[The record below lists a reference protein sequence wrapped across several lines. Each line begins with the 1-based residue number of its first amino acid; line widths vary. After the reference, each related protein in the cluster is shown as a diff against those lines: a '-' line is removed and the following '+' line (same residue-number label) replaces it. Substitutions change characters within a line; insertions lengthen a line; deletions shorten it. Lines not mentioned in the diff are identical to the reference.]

1 MIFTWWIKK
10 FDDID
15 YLWLVVLCAKV
26 SPLLHFVS
34 KEIKVEQQTDE
45 ILIKRHVQLLWSCRL
60 MKITI
65 RWKYLYTEQAIFSLV
80 SSLMYS
86 LTSTAQRLYIKQQ
99 PVVPTV
105 FRTTVTLCLS
115 PVLTSLAVKFNYCR
129 VLNTVI

>member
-1 MIFTWWIKK
+1 MIFTWWIKN